1 MRVLVHLSDLHFG
14 RIDERILSP
23 LIAKVREL
31 QPHVVAVSGDF
42 TQRARPQEF
51 REAREFLKLLPQPQ
65 IVVPG
70 NHDLPL
76 HNLYARF
83 RHALDAYQEYI
94 SNDVEPFYLDPE
106 IAVTGANTARRMAIK
121 GGRINHAQ
129 IDRIEERLCGL
140 SPETIRVQVTHHP
153 LDLPE
158 TYRRRALVRRA
169 PLAMNTL
176 ARCRVDLLMAGHFHR
191 SHTGHTAM
199 RYPIAGH
206 SAVFILAGT
215 LSTRHR
221 GEPNSFNV
229 IRVQRPRVQVERMV
243 WKPEAL
249 SFSSFSIEEFHQT
262 SSGWTRAPS

>member
-14 RIDERILSP
+14 RIDERILNP

-94 SNDVEPFYLDPE
+94 SNDVEPFYLHLD
-106 IAVTGANTARRMAIK
+106 IAVTGASPARWIAIK
-121 GGRINHAQ
+121 WGSINHA
-129 IDRIEERLCGL
+129 DTYRIQEGRCGL
-140 SPETIRVQVTHHP
+140 RPQPIRIPMTLHP
-153 LDLPE
+153 
-158 TYRRRALVRRA
+158 
-169 PLAMNTL
+169 
-176 ARCRVDLLMAGHFHR
+176 
-191 SHTGHTAM
+191 
-199 RYPIAGH
+199 
-206 SAVFILAGT
+206 
-215 LSTRHR
+215 
-221 GEPNSFNV
+221 
-229 IRVQRPRVQVERMV
+229 
-243 WKPEAL
+243 
-249 SFSSFSIEEFHQT
+249 
-262 SSGWTRAPS
+262 

>member
-14 RIDERILSP
+14 RIDERILKP
-23 LIAKVREL
+23 LIAEVHQL
-31 QPHVVAVSGDF
+31 QPHVLAVSGDF
-42 TQRARPQEF
+42 TQRARPLEF
-51 REAREFLKLLPQPQ
+51 RQAGEFLKLLPQPQ

-70 NHDLPL
+70 NHDVPL

-83 RHALDAYQEYI
+83 RHALDAYREYI
-94 SNDVEPFYLDPE
+94 NPDVDPFYSDSE
-106 IAVTGANTARRMAIK
+106 IAVAGANTARSLTIK

-140 SPETIRVQVTHHP
+140 SPETIRVLVTHHP
-153 LDLPE
+153 FDLPE
-158 TYRRRALVRRA
+158 TYKRRQLVKRA

-176 ARCRVDLLMAGHFHR
+176 ARCGVDLLLAGHFHR

-206 SAVFILAGT
+206 SAVFVLAGT

-229 IRVQRPRVQVERMV
+229 IRIQRPRVQVERMI
-243 WKPEAL
+243 WEPEAL
-249 SFSSFSIEEFHQT
+249 SFSSFSTEEFHQT
-262 SSGWTRAPS
+262 SSGWTRAS